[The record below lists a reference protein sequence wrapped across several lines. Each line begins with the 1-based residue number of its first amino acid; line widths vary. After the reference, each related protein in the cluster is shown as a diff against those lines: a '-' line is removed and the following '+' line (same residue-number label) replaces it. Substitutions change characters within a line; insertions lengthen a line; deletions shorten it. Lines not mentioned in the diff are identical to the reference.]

1 MKTSHA
7 IFAIALTATALGGS
21 VFAAS
26 STADK
31 QSANADDWLAI
42 PAIYDKV
49 AAAGYS
55 DIFEIERERD
65 GYEIKAVDTD
75 GNRVELFIDPLSG
88 EVLDVRTKEDK
99 SDRYRD
105 ERSSDMRVRYNDRYS
120 NDARR

>member
-42 PAIYDKV
+42 PAI
-49 AAAGYS
+49 
-55 DIFEIERERD
+55 
-65 GYEIKAVDTD
+65 
-75 GNRVELFIDPLSG
+75 
-88 EVLDVRTKEDK
+88 
-99 SDRYRD
+99 
-105 ERSSDMRVRYNDRYS
+105 
-120 NDARR
+120 